1 MASEIKLSFQKKFV
15 IIVNSQL
22 HFLIGPD
29 RSLNKCDDH
38 LKKSILYSLGLC
50 LFLSVTLYAKNKKIR
65 KGHIFFHSTIH

>member
-1 MASEIKLSFQKKFV
+1 MASEIKHSFQKKFV

-38 LKKSILYSLGLC
+38 LKNLFCIHLGYVC
-50 LFLSVTLYAKNKKIR
+50 F
-65 KGHIFFHSTIH
+65 